1 MKHPLFSLA
10 DVPRAGVKKVDFFGR
25 EALVYRHG
33 GEVKA
38 ALAICT
44 HLGGP
49 LELKDGELVC
59 PWHGARFDAANG
71 ACRHGPAA
79 AESKAMFLPTRIE
92 DGVLTYVWSE

>member
-1 MKHPLFSLA
+1 MKHPLCPLV
-10 DVPRAGVKKVDFFGR
+10 DVPHAGAKKVDFLGR
-25 EALVYRHG
+25 VALVYHHG

-38 ALAICT
+38 ALAICA

-49 LELKDGELVC
+49 LELKDRELVC

-71 ACRHGPAA
+71 ACRHGPVT

-92 DGVLTYVWSE
+92 DGVLTYVWGE

>member
-1 MKHPLFSLA
+1 MKHSLCPLV
-10 DVPRAGVKKVDFFGR
+10 DVPHAGAKKVDFFGR
-25 EALVYRHG
+25 VALIYRHG

-38 ALAICT
+38 ALAICA

-71 ACRHGPAA
+71 ACWHGPAT

-92 DGVLTYVWSE
+92 DGVLTYVWGE